1 MDIDK
6 NITAK
11 ADTADKTDKINPT
24 ESKTENDDK
33 NRITADQ
40 IDDKNQITAEQID
53 DKNQITADQIDDKNQ
68 ITADQ
73 IGDKNQIT
81 AEQIDDKSRTGK
93 DNEDHPELGSTS
105 TGGISSDDKE
115 TNVTEK

>member
-6 NITAK
+6 NIAVK
-11 ADTADKTDKINPT
+11 AGTADETDKINPT
-24 ESKTENDDK
+24 ESETEINDK
-33 NRITADQ
+33 NRITA
-40 IDDKNQITAEQID
+40 AQID

-73 IGDKNQIT
+73 IDDKNQIT
-81 AEQIDDKSRTGK
+81 AEQIEDESRTGK

-105 TGGISSDDKE
+105 TGENSSDDIE

>member
-6 NITAK
+6 NIAVK
-11 ADTADKTDKINPT
+11 AGTADETDKINPT
-24 ESKTENDDK
+24 ESETENDDK

-40 IDDKNQITAEQID
+40 IDDKNQITA
-53 DKNQITADQIDDKNQ
+53 DQIDDKNQ
-68 ITADQ
+68 ITA
-73 IGDKNQIT
+73 
-81 AEQIDDKSRTGK
+81 EQIEDESRTGK

-105 TGGISSDDKE
+105 TGENSSDDIE

>member
-1 MDIDK
+1 MKLSPIKEEISQISEEMDIDK

-24 ESKTENDDK
+24 ESETENDDK

-40 IDDKNQITAEQID
+40 IDDKNQITAEQI
-53 DKNQITADQIDDKNQ
+53 
-68 ITADQ
+68 
-73 IGDKNQIT
+73 
-81 AEQIDDKSRTGK
+81 EDKSRTGK
-93 DNEDHPELGSTS
+93 DDEDHPELGSTS
-105 TGGISSDDKE
+105 TGGISSVDKE

>member
-6 NITAK
+6 NIAVK
-11 ADTADKTDKINPT
+11 AGTADEKDKINPT
-24 ESKTENDDK
+24 ESETEINDK
-33 NRITADQ
+33 NRITA
-40 IDDKNQITAEQID
+40 AQID

-68 ITADQ
+68 ITA
-73 IGDKNQIT
+73 
-81 AEQIDDKSRTGK
+81 EQIEDESRTGK

-105 TGGISSDDKE
+105 TGENSSDDIE

>member
-24 ESKTENDDK
+24 ESETENDDK

-40 IDDKNQITAEQID
+40 ID
-53 DKNQITADQIDDKNQ
+53 
-68 ITADQ
+68 
-73 IGDKNQIT
+73 DKNQIT

-105 TGGISSDDKE
+105 TGGISSVDKE

>member
-6 NITAK
+6 NIAVK
-11 ADTADKTDKINPT
+11 AGTADETDKINPT
-24 ESKTENDDK
+24 ESETEINDK
-33 NRITADQ
+33 NRITA
-40 IDDKNQITAEQID
+40 AQID

-68 ITADQ
+68 ITA
-73 IGDKNQIT
+73 
-81 AEQIDDKSRTGK
+81 EQIEDESRTGK

-105 TGGISSDDKE
+105 TGENSSDDIE